1 MSINKLH
8 PDRGFTLME
17 VLIGIVILAIGLLA
31 VLGLQMT
38 SIRGKI
44 FSSSLTQ
51 ASIHGQ
57 EGLENLK
64 SLPLYKADGVT
75 LDDPF
80 TGGSHSQA
88 DTGSFKRQYQ
98 VVEST
103 GYVTIRYTV
112 SWVEKGVDHS
122 TSFSVIKAR

>member
-1 MSINKLH
+1 MI
-8 PDRGFTLME
+8 E
-17 VLIGIVILAIGLLA
+17 VVIGIFILAFGLLA

-44 FSSSLTQ
+44 FSNSLTQ
-51 ASIHGQ
+51 ASIHAQ

-80 TGGSHSQA
+80 TGGKHNDA
-88 DTGSFKRQYQ
+88 DIGSFKRVYE
-98 VVEST
+98 VVENP
-103 GYVTIRYTV
+103 GYVTIQYTV
-112 SWVEKGVDHS
+112 SWVEKGVSHS
-122 TSFSVIKAR
+122 TSMSVVKAR